1 MRSNFTDQ
9 TKTFDLVNGRGG
21 GTFCKQRGTIIGA
34 ILSFEAVRRHAA
46 HGNALL
52 EARRAGTCEPRRI
65 ELRCRHGN
73 MESQWYLERH
83 VVHYAD
89 APGKFHALY
98 SHYMFPDRVESRSR
112 APVRGNYTLLLL
124 VHWWGKRGIA
134 GEEAI
139 VLISASFHRCR
150 VIALRLYLLSPCI
163 CLFPLFFFPFYFISH
178 FSRIHTEWFD
188 PIVDSIYLC
197 AFARWYNYPRWTN
210 ATTGKNRFARPTVST
225 KEQRVWLGSMEYSQ
239 IVFSYN
245 VYSAPGAR
253 ISFPSGSR
261 LCDATYCLFHYSLN
275 WRPRDSLTL
284 PALVL
289 FYTRPR

>member
-1 MRSNFTDQ
+1 
-9 TKTFDLVNGRGG
+9 
-21 GTFCKQRGTIIGA
+21 
-34 ILSFEAVRRHAA
+34 
-46 HGNALL
+46 
-52 EARRAGTCEPRRI
+52 
-65 ELRCRHGN
+65 

-124 VHWWGKRGIA
+124 VHRWGKRGIA
-134 GEEAI
+134 GGGSDCFNFCL
-139 VLISASFHRCR
+139 VPSLPRYCFTFISPFT
-150 VIALRLYLLSPCI
+150 VYLFISP
-163 CLFPLFFFPFYFISH
+163 FFFSFYFISH

-275 WRPRDSLTL
+275 WRPEIHLRCPLSCYSTRDRASTTVKILSIKRERCIGQRGERIE
-284 PALVL
+284 VQ
-289 FYTRPR
+289 